1 MSDPER
7 AWQHPYLRLSYLIR
21 TILGVRWDA
30 ARGPRLRPPSAGR
43 WLSGIASLA
52 PGGS

>member
-1 MSDPER
+1 MDSDADR

-30 ARGPRLRPPSAGR
+30 ET
-43 WLSGIASLA
+43 
-52 PGGS
+52 